1 MADRL
6 ASLLHIVQDAGLA
19 PLHADALAALHHIAT
34 QVAYAHTLPDAVQLV
49 LIDDDYMSDLNTTY
63 RSKEGTTDVLS
74 FDLGTI
80 PGQNSSGEVYISLP
94 QAQRQAAALSVPPL
108 VELARLLVHGLLHLA
123 GWVHDTPEQLDAM
136 ERETDHFLTTASLSP
151 EATLAGRFTER
162 SLFGTPTS

>member
-6 ASLLHIVQDAGLA
+6 DRPLHIVQDAGLA
-19 PLHADALAALHHIAT
+19 PLHADVLAALHQIAA
-34 QVAYAHTLPDAVQLV
+34 QVAYTHVLPDAVQLV
-49 LIDDDYMSDLNTTY
+49 LINDDYMSDLNTTY

-80 PGQNSSGEVYISLP
+80 PSQDSSGEVYISLP

-123 GWVHDTPEQLDAM
+123 GWMHNTPEQLAAM
-136 ERETDHFLTTASLSP
+136 ERETDHFLTTASLS
-151 EATLAGRFTER
+151 L
-162 SLFGTPTS
+162 